1 MPFLPGGLDG
11 AVISPG
17 VADELNDEDED
28 DEEEEGWRTRP
39 PGFKRGPAGPLK
51 AARRAAD
58 ADVGGEDEQER
69 EAREEEEAIIAT
81 FLGRASNEGIR
92 RPATTVASSSAAK
105 GESNG
110 GEGDV
115 REKVEFLLKSE
126 EERRALAAK
135 NAASDQLPVSGLDD
149 LLPLSFAVR
158 IASHRST
165 RVTRL
170 TAFIA
175 CPVPVALSRGSGR

>member
-17 VADELNDEDED
+17 VADELDDDDD

-39 PGFKRGPAGPLK
+39 PGFKRGPSGPLK
-51 AARRAAD
+51 AARRLAD
-58 ADVGGEDEQER
+58 GDSAEEDDQER

-92 RPATTVASSSAAK
+92 RPATSAAASSAAK
-105 GESNG
+105 ADTNG
-110 GEGDV
+110 SEGDV

-158 IASHRST
+158 RST
-165 RVTRL
+165 Y
-170 TAFIA
+170 I
-175 CPVPVALSRGSGR
+175 

>member
-17 VADELNDEDED
+17 VADELDEADED

-39 PGFKRGPAGPLK
+39 PGFKRGPTGPLK
-51 AARRAAD
+51 AARRAAE
-58 ADVGGEDEQER
+58 ADFSPEGEQER

-92 RPATTVASSSAAK
+92 RPATAAAASMAVK
-105 GESNG
+105 GETNG

-158 IASHRST
+158 LT
-165 RVTRL
+165 R
-170 TAFIA
+170 
-175 CPVPVALSRGSGR
+175 PLSCILRC